1 MNLQYLPAIQHKKD
15 CFSSSNA
22 HLFWHTD
29 CKDMQ
34 HYTSLLVINH
44 SKLQPAAQIAAKR
57 RRLARILPQTVPRPR
72 DSQIGCFGCIYLYLC
87 SLRFCFVIVFVPSP
101 LYFDAYFTW
110 DVLFVCVYLY
120 LCSLRFY
127 FLWYLYFPVCILT
140 HILLE
145 MAPKSRDSQIGCC
158 LLPGGPT

>member
-1 MNLQYLPAIQHKKD
+1 MNIQYLRAIQHKKD
-15 CFSSSNA
+15 CFCDKQCTPILA
-22 HLFWHTD
+22 HIL
-29 CKDMQ
+29 Q
-34 HYTSLLVINH
+34 NYASLLVINH

-87 SLRFCFVIVFVPSP
+87 SLRFCFVSVFVPSP

-127 FLWYLYFPVCILT
+127 LLWYLYFPVCILT

-145 MAPKSRDSQIGCC
+145 MVPDLGIPKLVAVFSQAAPHKQ
-158 LLPGGPT
+158 